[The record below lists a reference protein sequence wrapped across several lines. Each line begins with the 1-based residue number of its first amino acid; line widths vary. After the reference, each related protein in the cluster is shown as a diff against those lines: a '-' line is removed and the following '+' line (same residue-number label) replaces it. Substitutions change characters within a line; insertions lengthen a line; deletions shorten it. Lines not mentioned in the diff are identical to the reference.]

1 MHMIT
6 RVAIPMLLLP
16 LLAIALPL
24 LYLVAWLREAIGDL
38 QLRRVAARAARP
50 AAEHHGRRR

>member
-1 MHMIT
+1 
-6 RVAIPMLLLP
+6 MLLLP